1 MYTIVSI
8 KGIIF
13 MPWWMYIYV
22 ICLAII
28 VFVNVAHW
36 FLVKQ
41 KFLITVYELLAGL
54 YMIFMIVAYWVP
66 FIRIN
71 LSAVN
76 IIGMLSVISVNFYFT
91 VWRKRN
97 IDIQQ
102 IFPGMDDDVANLAR
116 QFEVVEIA
124 KAIPVLIMAPA
135 YIIGAMLSL
144 DLLRT
149 LLAH

>member
-1 MYTIVSI
+1 
-8 KGIIF
+8 
-13 MPWWMYIYV
+13 MYIYI

-28 VFVNVAHW
+28 VLVNVAHW

-41 KFLITVYELLAGL
+41 KFLITIYELLAGI

-66 FIRIN
+66 FIRNN
-71 LSAVN
+71 LSVIN
-76 IIGMLSVISVNFYFT
+76 IVGMLSVISVNFYFT

-102 IFPGMDDDVANLAR
+102 IFPGMDDEVADLAR
-116 QFEVVEIA
+116 QFDVVEIA

-135 YIIGAMLSL
+135 YIISAMLSL

-149 LLAH
+149 LFHN

>member
-1 MYTIVSI
+1 
-8 KGIIF
+8 

-28 VFVNVAHW
+28 VLVNVAHW
-36 FLVKQ
+36 FMVKQ

-102 IFPGMDDDVANLAR
+102 IFPGMDDDIANLAR

-144 DLLRT
+144 DLIRSLMQ
-149 LLAH
+149 H

>member
-1 MYTIVSI
+1 
-8 KGIIF
+8 
-13 MPWWMYIYV
+13 MPWWMYIYI

-28 VFVNVAHW
+28 VLVNVAHW

-41 KFLITVYELLAGL
+41 KFLITIYELLAGI

-66 FIRIN
+66 FIRNN
-71 LSAVN
+71 LSVIN
-76 IIGMLSVISVNFYFT
+76 IVGMLSVISVNFYFT

-102 IFPGMDDDVANLAR
+102 IFPGMDDEVADLAR
-116 QFEVVEIA
+116 QFDVVEIA

-135 YIIGAMLSL
+135 YIISAMLSL
-144 DLLRT
+144 D
-149 LLAH
+149 

>member
-1 MYTIVSI
+1 
-8 KGIIF
+8 

-28 VFVNVAHW
+28 VLVNVAHW

-41 KFLITVYELLAGL
+41 KFLITVYELLAGV

-66 FIRIN
+66 FIRNN
-71 LSAVN
+71 LSVIN
-76 IIGMLSVISVNFYFT
+76 IVGIFSVISVNFYFT

-102 IFPGMDDDVANLAR
+102 IFPGMDDDVADLAR
-116 QFEVVEIA
+116 QFDVVEIA

-135 YIIGAMLSL
+135 YVIGAMLSL
-144 DLLRT
+144 ELLKT
-149 LLAH
+149 LFLH